1 MGTRHPPA
9 QRKPSATPGVDDDDD
24 GLARAER
31 ERLQRRFALAGGSA
45 ASRQLFDLLLTYRLF
60 RLRGGEGRR

>member
-9 QRKPSATPGVDDDDD
+9 QRKPSAAPGVDDD
-24 GLARAER
+24 GLARTER

-45 ASRQLFDLLLTYRLF
+45 ASRQLFDLLLTYRLS

>member
-1 MGTRHPPA
+1 MGTRHSPA
-9 QRKPSATPGVDDDDD
+9 QRKPSATPGVDDDD

-45 ASRQLFDLLLTYRLF
+45 ASRQLFDLLLAYRLS